1 MGYCAMNV
9 FKGFQ
14 QISSEIPYIIE
25 GAKVTLE
32 YALIAMFFGFCGGT
46 LLAIIR
52 QSKYKILRALG
63 ALYLSVFRGTP
74 LLLQLSIIYF
84 AIPQIIHRPIPAFV
98 AGIIAFSL
106 NSSAYVS
113 EIMRAGMQSVSIGQI
128 EIGKVLGCS
137 KFQIIRDIVLP
148 QGIRNVLP
156 SLVNEMI
163 DLLKE
168 SAIVSII
175 GESDLLRRANVVS
188 SEHYLYL
195 EPLLIAG
202 LCYYCM
208 IMILSSIAK
217 CIERKLSCSR

>member
-1 MGYCAMNV
+1 MNI
-9 FKGFQ
+9 FRGFQ
-14 QISSEIPYIIE
+14 QIFSEIPYIIE

-32 YALIAMFFGFCGGT
+32 YALIAMFFGLCGGT
-46 LLAIIR
+46 LLAIVR
-52 QSKYKILRALG
+52 QSKCGILRAMG
-63 ALYLSVFRGTP
+63 GLYLSIFRGTP

-84 AIPQIIHRPIPAFV
+84 AIPQIIHHAIPAFV
-98 AGIIAFSL
+98 AGIITFSL
-106 NSSAYVS
+106 NSCAYVS
-113 EIMRAGMQSVSIGQI
+113 EIIRAGMQSVSIGQV
-128 EIGKVLGCS
+128 EIAKVLGCS

-148 QGIRNVLP
+148 QGIGNALP

-163 DLLKE
+163 DILKE

-195 EPLLIAG
+195 EPLLVAG

-208 IMILSSIAK
+208 VMILSGIAK
-217 CIERKLSCSR
+217 CIEKKLSCSR